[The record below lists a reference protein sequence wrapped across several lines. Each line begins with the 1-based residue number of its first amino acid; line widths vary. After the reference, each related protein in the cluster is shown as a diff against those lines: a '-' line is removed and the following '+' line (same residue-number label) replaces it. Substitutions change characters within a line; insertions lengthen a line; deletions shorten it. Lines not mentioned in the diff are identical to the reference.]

1 MRPAVVSVVVEV
13 QTQDFFGRVFT
24 STQSGSGVIFDT
36 DGFILTNNHVVQG
49 AQSITVTLD
58 DGRQFDALIVGTD
71 PLTDLAVIKMDSE
84 SFPFANFGDPFKV
97 RVGDWVVAIGNALAL
112 PGGPTVTVGVISA
125 LGRSVQVSQ
134 DVQLYGLIQTDAS
147 INPGNSG
154 GPLLNL
160 DGEVVGI
167 NTLVTRGDGAGTP
180 IEGIGFAVGM
190 DTAVP
195 VTTDLIALD
204 QVRWAWL
211 GVVLDDLNPQ
221 TAAEAGL
228 PIRGG
233 VFIADV
239 VQGGPDW
246 DGGIRSGD
254 VVVSIEGED
263 VPTARDLIA
272 LLRQRLKAGGEV
284 EITVVRS
291 GNQIVL
297 NVTLGERPA
306 P

>member
-84 SFPFANFGDPFKV
+84 SFPFANFGDPSKV

-160 DGEVVGI
+160 DGEVVGSI
-167 NTLVTRGDGAGTP
+167 
-180 IEGIGFAVGM
+180 
-190 DTAVP
+190 
-195 VTTDLIALD
+195 
-204 QVRWAWL
+204 RW
-211 GVVLDDLNPQ
+211 
-221 TAAEAGL
+221 
-228 PIRGG
+228 
-233 VFIADV
+233 
-239 VQGGPDW
+239 
-246 DGGIRSGD
+246 
-254 VVVSIEGED
+254 
-263 VPTARDLIA
+263 
-272 LLRQRLKAGGEV
+272 
-284 EITVVRS
+284 
-291 GNQIVL
+291 
-297 NVTLGERPA
+297 
-306 P
+306 